1 MQTEDAD
8 KMVEL
13 YGNSVTV
20 TDISRSFDIP
30 AYKVK
35 RALQQRGVWQKKRR
49 PRITQEDVERASTL
63 YNSGLSAKA
72 VGEILD
78 FSEEAVRRGLK
89 KWGGGTRSL
98 SEAVRLA
105 HPTTFNEH
113 VFDEINPE
121 SAYWLGF
128 CLGDASITR
137 NDDRSIWR
145 LRLKLASKDKK
156 HIEKFKAFL
165 GTPNK
170 VSFSCNIRCGKEHQ
184 AYYLGV
190 SSKHMIE
197 VLESYHI
204 VQNKTF
210 KTKTHEKLLK
220 NRDFARGLCDSDGYC
235 TQTRDGRALLGLVGD
250 YDVVSSFKDW
260 ASTYVD
266 SKAAV
271 IKHGT
276 IFRYVVSRSKAKTL
290 MEVLYQDDDVYYLD
304 RKRKLAY
311 ELTGRTLPI

>member
-1 MQTEDAD
+1 
-8 KMVEL
+8 
-13 YGNSVTV
+13 
-20 TDISRSFDIP
+20 
-30 AYKVK
+30 
-35 RALQQRGVWQKKRR
+35 
-49 PRITQEDVERASTL
+49 
-63 YNSGLSAKA
+63 
-72 VGEILD
+72 
-78 FSEEAVRRGLK
+78 
-89 KWGGGTRSL
+89 
-98 SEAVRLA
+98 
-105 HPTTFNEH
+105 
-113 VFDEINPE
+113 
-121 SAYWLGF
+121 
-128 CLGDASITR
+128 
-137 NDDRSIWR
+137 
-145 LRLKLASKDKK
+145 
-156 HIEKFKAFL
+156 
-165 GTPNK
+165 
-170 VSFSCNIRCGKEHQ
+170 
-184 AYYLGV
+184 
-190 SSKHMIE
+190 MIE